1 MAKTIQRT
9 DPIKVMAGLLQ
20 LKLTGARYAC
30 HFKNKNK
37 NKKRMLKKQVLI
49 ALSSMYVPRRKN
61 PTRIKSGVHKS
72 PSCQYINC
80 ANVTGYS

>member
-1 MAKTIQRT
+1 
-9 DPIKVMAGLLQ
+9 MAGLLQ

-49 ALSSMYVPRRKN
+49 ALSSM
-61 PTRIKSGVHKS
+61 
-72 PSCQYINC
+72 
-80 ANVTGYS
+80 